1 MKTSELFKEKTVFVG
16 SWTDLMDIPFYNRPE
31 ICFVGRSNVGKSSLI
46 NALTGIA
53 GLAKT
58 SSTPG
63 RTQTIN
69 LFDYIGKLTITDLP
83 GYGYA
88 KASKKMADNWN
99 RFTKIYLSGRVDLR
113 RVFLLMDSRQRIMGS
128 DYSIMGLLDASAVPY
143 QIVFTKADKNSA
155 KEKDEAIASV
165 EGLYKKH
172 PAMLKEV
179 LFTSSEKKIGI
190 DELKSQ
196 IMAVMS

>member
-1 MKTSELFKEKTVFVG
+1 MLLKELFREKTLFVG
-16 SWTDLMDIPFYNRPE
+16 SWTNLMDIPFYNRPE

-46 NALTGIA
+46 NALTGVS

-69 LFDYIGKLTITDLP
+69 LFDYIGRLTITDLP

-88 KASKKMADNWN
+88 KASKTTVTNWN

-113 RVFLLMDSRQRIMGS
+113 RVFLLIDSRQKFMS
-128 DYSIMGLLDASAVPY
+128 TDYAMMDLLDESAVPY

-155 KEKDEAIASV
+155 REKDAAIATAA
-165 EGLYKKH
+165 ELYMKH
-172 PAMLKEV
+172 PALMRDV

-190 DELKSQ
+190 DDLKLQ
-196 IMAVMS
+196 ILGIIS